1 MPSTRSIEV
10 VATAADLFHCAAEE
24 FVGVGRT
31 AIGAQGRFTVAL
43 SGGSTPKALYSLL
56 AANYANFAWNRT
68 FLFFGDERHVPPTD
82 PESNYRMVNE
92 SLLTKIAIPAGN
104 VFRVPAENPDAAA
117 AASDYEAQLRQF
129 FELPPELPPEIRP
142 AARTAVPPEARTEVP
157 PEHQNED
164 RPGQFPRFDLILL
177 GMGPDGHTASL
188 FPNSPALDEQSRLVV
203 ANWVA
208 KFNTHRI
215 TFTFPV
221 LNRAAE
227 VMFMASGADK
237 ADMLRHVLE
246 GKFEGKSEGKFQGK
260 VEGKPEGTPTPP
272 LPAQRVQPSDGRLLW
287 MLDEAA
293 AAKLSR

>member
-1 MPSTRSIEV
+1 MPSTRTIEV
-10 VATAADLFHCAAEE
+10 LANATDLFHAAAEE
-24 FVGVGRT
+24 FIGAART

-56 AANYANFAWNRT
+56 AANYADFAWNRV

-92 SLLTKIAIPAGN
+92 SLLTRIAIPAEN

-117 AASDYEAQLRQF
+117 AASEYEAQLRRF
-129 FELPPELPPEIRP
+129 FELRSELRS
-142 AARTAVPPEARTEVP
+142 EVRLG
-157 PEHQNED
+157 D
-164 RPGQFPRFDLILL
+164 RGGEFPRFDLILL

-188 FPNSPALDEQSRLVV
+188 FPDSPALDEASRLVV

-215 TFTFPV
+215 TFSFPV
-221 LNRAAE
+221 LNHAAE

-237 ADMLRHVLE
+237 ADMVNQVLE
-246 GKFEGKSEGKFQGK
+246 GKS
-260 VEGKPEGTPTPP
+260 TPP
-272 LPAQRVQPSDGRLLW
+272 LPSQRVQPLEGKLLW
-287 MLDEAA
+287 LLDEPA
-293 AAKLSR
+293 AAKLTR

>member
-10 VATAADLFHCAAEE
+10 LATAADLFHAVAEE
-24 FVGVGRT
+24 FVCVGRA

-43 SGGSTPKALYSLL
+43 SGGSTPKGLYSLL
-56 AANYANFAWNRT
+56 ASKYADFAWNRV

-82 PESNYRMVNE
+82 PESNYRMVKE
-92 SLLTKIAIPAGN
+92 SLLAKIAIPAEN
-104 VFRVPAENPDAAA
+104 VFRVPAENPDASAA
-117 AASDYEAQLRQF
+117 AADYEAQLRRF
-129 FELPPELPPEIRP
+129 FGLRSG
-142 AARTAVPPEARTEVP
+142 
-157 PEHQNED
+157 D
-164 RPGQFPRFDLILL
+164 RPGEFPRFDLILL

-188 FPNSPALDEQSRLVV
+188 FPDSPALDEQSRLVV

-227 VMFMASGADK
+227 VIFLASGADK
-237 ADMLRHVLE
+237 AEILHQVLE
-246 GKFEGKSEGKFQGK
+246 GKN
-260 VEGKPEGTPTPP
+260 TPP
-272 LPAQRVQPSDGRLLW
+272 LPSQRVQPTDGKLLW

>member
-1 MPSTRSIEV
+1 MPSARSIEV
-10 VATAADLFHCAAEE
+10 LATAADLFHAAAEE
-24 FVGVGRT
+24 FVSAGRA

-56 AANYANFAWNRT
+56 AANYATFAWNRI

-92 SLLTKIAIPAGN
+92 SLLTKIPIPAEN
-104 VFRVPAENPDAAA
+104 VFRVPAENPDAVAA
-117 AASDYEAQLRQF
+117 AAEYEAQLRRF
-129 FELPPELPPEIRP
+129 FALKP
-142 AARTAVPPEARTEVP
+142 AE
-157 PEHQNED
+157 
-164 RPGQFPRFDLILL
+164 FPRFDLILL

-188 FPNSPALDEQSRLVV
+188 FPASAALDDESHLVV

-208 KFNTHRI
+208 KFSTHRI

-227 VMFMASGADK
+227 VMFLASGADK

-246 GKFEGKSEGKFQGK
+246 GKN
-260 VEGKPEGTPTPP
+260 TPS
-272 LPAQRVQPSDGRLLW
+272 LPSQRVDPSDGKLLW

-293 AAKLSR
+293 AAKLTR

>member
-1 MPSTRSIEV
+1 MPSTRAIEV
-10 VATAADLFHCAAEE
+10 VATAADLFHVAAEE
-24 FVGVGRT
+24 FVRAGRA

-56 AANYANFAWNRT
+56 AANYADFAWNRI

-82 PESNYRMVNE
+82 PDSNYRMVNE

-117 AASDYEAQLRQF
+117 AASDYEAQLRRF
-129 FELPPELPPEIRP
+129 FELRP
-142 AARTAVPPEARTEVP
+142 
-157 PEHQNED
+157 ED
-164 RPGQFPRFDLILL
+164 RPGEFPRFDLILL

-188 FPNSPALDEQSRLVV
+188 FPDSPALDEQSRLVV

-227 VMFMASGADK
+227 VMFLASGADK
-237 ADMLRHVLE
+237 ADMLHQVLE
-246 GKFEGKSEGKFQGK
+246 GKN
-260 VEGKPEGTPTPP
+260 TPP
-272 LPAQRVQPSDGRLLW
+272 LPSQRVQPSDGKLLW

-293 AAKLSR
+293 AAKLTR

>member
-1 MPSTRSIEV
+1 MPPARSIEV
-10 VATAADLFHCAAEE
+10 FATAADLFHAAAEE
-24 FVGVGRT
+24 FVRAARG

-43 SGGSTPKALYSLL
+43 SGGSTPKGLYSLL
-56 AANYANFAWNRT
+56 ATNYSTFAWNRV

-92 SLLTKIAIPAGN
+92 SLLTKIAIPAEN

-117 AASDYEAQLRQF
+117 AAADYESQLRRF
-129 FELPPELPPEIRP
+129 FDLRP
-142 AARTAVPPEARTEVP
+142 G
-157 PEHQNED
+157 D
-164 RPGQFPRFDLILL
+164 RPGEIPRFDLILL

-188 FPNSPALDEQSRLVV
+188 FPDSPALDEQARLVV

-237 ADMLRHVLE
+237 ATMLHQVLE
-246 GKFEGKSEGKFQGK
+246 GKN
-260 VEGKPEGTPTPP
+260 TPP
-272 LPAQRVQPSDGRLLW
+272 LPSQRVQPADGKLLW

-293 AAKLSR
+293 AAKLTR

>member
-1 MPSTRSIEV
+1 MPATRSIEV
-10 VATAADLFHCAAEE
+10 LATAADLFHAAAEE
-24 FVGVGRT
+24 FVGLART

-56 AANYANFAWNRT
+56 ASNYADFVWNRV

-82 PESNYRMVNE
+82 PDSNYRMVQE
-92 SLLTKIAIPAGN
+92 SLLAKIAIPAEN
-104 VFRVPAENPDAAA
+104 VFRVAAENPDAAA
-117 AASDYEAQLRQF
+117 AASDYEGQLRRF
-129 FELPPELPPEIRP
+129 FELRPEVRSG
-142 AARTAVPPEARTEVP
+142 
-157 PEHQNED
+157 D
-164 RPGQFPRFDLILL
+164 RPGEFPRFDLILL

-188 FPNSPALDEQSRLVV
+188 FPDSPALDERSRMVV

-208 KFNTHRI
+208 KFNTNRI

-227 VMFMASGADK
+227 VMFMASGGDK
-237 ADMLRHVLE
+237 ADMLHQVLE
-246 GKFEGKSEGKFQGK
+246 GKN
-260 VEGKPEGTPTPP
+260 TPP
-272 LPAQRVQPSDGRLLW
+272 LPSQRVQPSDGKLLW

>member
-1 MPSTRSIEV
+1 MPPTRSIEV
-10 VATAADLFHCAAEE
+10 VATAADLFHAAAEE
-24 FVGVGRT
+24 FIHAART

-56 AANYANFAWNRT
+56 AAKYTDFAWNRV

-92 SLLTKIAIPAGN
+92 SLLTRIAIPAEN
-104 VFRVPAENPDAAA
+104 VFRVPAENPDANA
-117 AASDYEAQLRQF
+117 AASEYEAQLRRF
-129 FELPPELPPEIRP
+129 FELRSG
-142 AARTAVPPEARTEVP
+142 
-157 PEHQNED
+157 D
-164 RPGQFPRFDLILL
+164 RPGEFPRFDLILL

-188 FPNSPALDEQSRLVV
+188 FPDSAGLEEQSRLVI

-208 KFNTHRI
+208 KFNSHRI

-227 VMFMASGADK
+227 VMFLASGPDK
-237 ADMLRHVLE
+237 ADMLHQVLE
-246 GKFEGKSEGKFQGK
+246 GKS
-260 VEGKPEGTPTPP
+260 TPP
-272 LPAQRVQPSDGRLLW
+272 LPSQRVQPSDGKLLW

-293 AAKLSR
+293 AAKLTR